1 MQRSTWAVLGVLLA
15 AGIFLVVR
23 GRTDKIPERAA
34 EVTSASDKAPPP
46 RPEPSGEPA
55 VPTVPAPSSSAPVPE
70 LPKDAPQNVSFGV
83 VVVSFRGA
91 EDAPPNARDRASA
104 LALAKELV
112 PVAQKDFDEAVKRGD
127 RGSMA
132 DAGSI
137 PRGVLEPPLE
147 YALFTLKKG
156 QVYGEPLESPRG
168 YWILR
173 RN

>member
-1 MQRSTWAVLGVLLA
+1 MQRSTCAVLGVLLA
-15 AGIFLVVR
+15 AGVFLFAR
-23 GRTDKIPERAA
+23 GRTDKIPEHPAA
-34 EVTSASDKAPPP
+34 VTSAPAAP
-46 RPEPSGEPA
+46 RTTPEPSVEPA
-55 VPTVPAPSSSAPVPE
+55 APTVPASSSGAAVPE
-70 LPKDAPQNVSFGV
+70 LPKDAPQTVSFGV
-83 VVVSFRGA
+83 VVIAFRGA
-91 EDAPPNARDRASA
+91 EDAPPNARDKASA

-112 PVAQKDFDEAVKRGD
+112 PVAEKDFDEAVKRGD

-156 QVYGEPLESPRG
+156 QVYGGPLESPRG
-168 YWILR
+168 YWIVR